1 MQKAMGKKKRDSGD
15 KKHGADKVRK
25 ANSSNKA
32 GKACK
37 ANVSGKSG
45 KASETHED
53 ARPALSESSLKV
65 KVCKKCCGV
74 SAKKLNKE
82 LGADVCTKG
91 CMGACS
97 RRVRERCGTGVCAR
111 MGKRLVFAEDASAL
125 ARTIRAA

>member
-1 MQKAMGKKKRDSGD
+1 MGKKRNSGD
-15 KKHGADKVRK
+15 KKRSTGKVRAADKKRGATKVD
-25 ANSSNKA
+25 
-32 GKACK
+32 KACK
-37 ANVSGKSG
+37 ANFSSKSCN
-45 KASETHED
+45 ASEAHED
-53 ARPALSESSLKV
+53 TRPALSESSVKV

-74 SAKKLNKE
+74 SAKKLNRE